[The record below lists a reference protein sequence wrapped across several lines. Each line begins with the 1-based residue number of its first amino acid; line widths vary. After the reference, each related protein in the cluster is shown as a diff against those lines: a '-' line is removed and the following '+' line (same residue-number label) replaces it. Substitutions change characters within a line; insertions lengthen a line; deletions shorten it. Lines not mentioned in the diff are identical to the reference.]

1 MKYSN
6 LILLII
12 SCLLSI
18 GSLQAKVDI
27 SNDPLVIVTNSDS
40 QLNELTH
47 DQLIG
52 IYMGR
57 YRSSDESTP
66 ILPIDNEIY
75 IETFYKQIINK
86 TVPQVN
92 SYWARLKFTG
102 RDYKR
107 PEKLESSEVVITS
120 LISSTDRISYIPLSQ
135 VTDDVKVIYEIT
147 Q

>member
-1 MKYSN
+1 M
-6 LILLII
+6 

>member
-1 MKYSN
+1 MRYSN
-6 LILLII
+6 LTLLLI
-12 SCLLSI
+12 SGLLSF

-27 SNDPLVIVTNSDS
+27 SQDPLVIVTNSDS

-47 DQLIG
+47 DELIG

-66 ILPIDNEIY
+66 ILPIDNAIY
-75 IETFYKQIINK
+75 IETFYKQVINK
-86 TVPQVN
+86 TLPQVN

-107 PEKLESSEVVITS
+107 PEKLESSEVVLTS
-120 LISSTDRISYIPLSQ
+120 LVSSIDSISYIPKSQ
-135 VTDDVKVIYEIT
+135 VTDDVKVIYEVT
-147 Q
+147 E

>member
-1 MKYSN
+1 M
-6 LILLII
+6 

-86 TVPQVN
+86 TLPQVN

-107 PEKLESSEVVITS
+107 PEKLESSEVVITN